1 MLKSIR
7 LQHFRSFEDEAVA
20 EMAPITLIYGANSA
34 GKSSIIK
41 ALLLLKQS
49 YGDGGDDTN
58 TLRFDGPIVDL
69 GSARAAAFGH
79 TFDPPLRI
87 SLDFETPTDMDFV
100 LSGSIS
106 FEVSSDEAK
115 DDRIEVALDIGEN
128 RYRLIFTKVSKNQ
141 RFLALDRLSVTDFNA
156 AMKALKE
163 RTHEQELFEGT
174 SPGMKSP
181 LFRISNLLPQEI
193 VGRNDGRTRRRPND
207 LLLSTEERE
216 WNEVVAPLL
225 RKVFESTINRVSYL
239 GPLRKAPNRI
249 ELLDRSGG
257 LSGVGKQGEFA
268 FSVLKRDEALLSRVN
283 KSLREH
289 LESPYALE
297 LPSWPKDSEGV
308 IRDLLP
314 VSVVPILRHTDSGV
328 AISIADAGFGLSQLL
343 PFLIEMHSREE
354 TIICIEQ
361 PELHLHPR
369 LQSRMAETLLN
380 SWQGGNRNRFLI
392 ETHSEH
398 LLLRIQRMIR
408 EKRLKSEDV
417 SILYVDN
424 HLVEHDSSGEIVRRS
439 NSVDSRVIQI
449 RLNRYGDM
457 IDPWP
462 GGFFDERL
470 EELGWSS

>member
-7 LQHFRSFEDEAVA
+7 LRHFRSFEDDAIA
-20 EMAPITLIYGANSA
+20 ALAPITLIYGANSA

-49 YGDGGDDTN
+49 YGDGGGDAN

-79 TFDPPLRI
+79 TFEPPLRI
-87 SLDFETPTDMDFV
+87 ALDFKIPTNMDFE
-100 LSGSIS
+100 LSGSIAY
-106 FEVSSDEAK
+106 EVSSDEAR
-115 DDRIEVALDIGEN
+115 DDRIEVALEIGEET
-128 RYRLIFTKVSKNQ
+128 YRFGFTKVVNNE
-141 RFLALDRLSVTDFNA
+141 RFLTLDRSSVSAFNG
-156 AMKALKE
+156 AMKALRG
-163 RTHEQELFEGT
+163 RTREQELFDGA
-174 SPGMKSP
+174 SPETKSP
-181 LFRISNLLPQEI
+181 LFRMSYLLPQEI
-193 VGRNDGRTRRRPND
+193 VGRNDGRTKRRQGN
-207 LLLSTEERE
+207 LLLSAEEKE
-216 WNEVVAPLL
+216 WNEMVAPLL
-225 RKVFESTINRVSYL
+225 RTMIHSTINRVSYL

-268 FSVLKRDEALLSRVN
+268 FSVLKKNDGLLSRVN
-283 KSLREH
+283 ESLRDH

-297 LPSWPKDSEGV
+297 LPSWPNESEGV

-354 TIICIEQ
+354 TTICIEQ

-380 SWQGGNRNRFLI
+380 SWQGSNRNRFII

-408 EKRLKSEDV
+408 EKRLRSEDV

-424 HLVEHDSSGEIVRRS
+424 HLVEHDSNGEIVRRS
-439 NSVDSRVIQI
+439 NTVDSRVLQI